1 MTKHLKSL
9 LGAAIAL
16 MASVGLMGCET
27 IKGVGRD
34 IEKTGEVL
42 DNAVG
47 DGR

>member
-1 MTKHLKSL
+1 MRAVSSRLIAFAL
-9 LGAAIAL
+9 LIAG
-16 MASVGLMGCET
+16 MALASCET

-47 DGR
+47 DGK